1 MAPSDLTPSTASRP
15 LTTKEISDKA
25 EKFQFNP
32 NIPLKAWLRTAN
44 TLNQEGKIYLQ
55 DGNFSQAYLL
65 YMRYLTLLITFLPE
79 HPEAKGPEGRR
90 TLNEINKSL
99 PEIITNLEHIK
110 LIIQREGDEWEKS
123 AVKRQQQLREKRQAD
138 RIKSKFS
145 SAYEERTAQDPAL
158 SSSNRLLDAA
168 EHQELAV
175 ELARREI
182 RRRDANRKA
191 TRRTSVPLEDEQNR
205 RTAGFWD
212 NWTGELA
219 NRQAEDE
226 ELFRRQM
233 ESTRK
238 ELDRTESTQ
247 ANDISRKESRPPV
260 TTQRH
265 SSYRYPSISKS
276 EPVQYEALQPYRK
289 PTPVPQP
296 PRPPKEGIP
305 WQHEP
310 SPSHVPVPLTS
321 ELSAENPIYPERNLL
336 VPTPPPKVYEEP
348 WSPLELNSDPPI
360 PPKVH
365 DDPPAPP
372 KKQQRL
378 TFRPAAYLESGDP
391 IRSIF
396 LPKQLRRQFLSIAS
410 ENTRR
415 GLEMCGILC
424 GTAVNNALFV
434 RCLLIPEQNCTSD
447 TCETENEGSMFE
459 YCMNEDL
466 LVLGWIHT
474 HPTQTCFMSSRDLH
488 TQAGYQVMLPESIAI
503 VCAPKYE
510 PSYGIFRLTHPPGL
524 DHILNC
530 KQAATFHPHGIDN
543 LYTKAQHPP
552 GHVYENDRLEFYV
565 HDLRPGARN
574 NTVQQK
580 NF

>member
-1 MAPSDLTPSTASRP
+1 MAPSDLTPLTSSRP
-15 LTTKEISDKA
+15 LTIKEISDRG
-25 EKFQFNP
+25 ERFSFNP
-32 NIPLKAWLRTAN
+32 AIPLTAWLRTGN
-44 TLNQEGKIYLQ
+44 TLSQEGRIYLQ
-55 DGNFSQAYLL
+55 DGNFAQAYLL
-65 YMRYLTLLITFLPE
+65 YIRYLTLLLKCLPS
-79 HPEAKGPEGRR
+79 HPDAKSQEGKRA
-90 TLNEINKSL
+90 LNEVNKTV
-99 PEIITNLEHIK
+99 PDIVINLEKIK
-110 LIIQREGDEWEKS
+110 PIIQREYDEWNASE
-123 AVKRQQQLREKRQAD
+123 ARRQQQLREKRRAD
-138 RIKSKFS
+138 LKSPS
-145 SAYEERTAQDPAL
+145 TYEEHTAQDPAL
-158 SSSNRLLDAA
+158 SSSNRLLDAGDN
-168 EHQELAV
+168 QDLAV
-175 ELARREI
+175 ELARNEI

-191 TRRTSVPLEDEQNR
+191 IRRTNVPPEEEQTR

-212 NWTGELA
+212 HWTDDLA

-233 ESTRK
+233 ESTRR
-238 ELDRTESTQ
+238 ELDRSDIPQNESH
-247 ANDISRKESRPPV
+247 PPAI
-260 TTQRH
+260 QGH
-265 SSYRYPSISKS
+265 SNYRYPSITRSQ
-276 EPVQYEALQPYRK
+276 PIQYEALQPYRK
-289 PTPVPQP
+289 PSPSPQP
-296 PRPPKEGIP
+296 PRPPKEGIVR
-305 WQHEP
+305 QLEP
-310 SPSHVPVPLTS
+310 SPSYVPAPLTP
-321 ELSAENPIYPERNLL
+321 ELPAEDPIRHERNLL
-336 VPTPPPKVYEEP
+336 PTPPPKEYD
-348 WSPLELNSDPPI
+348 DPPR

-365 DDPPAPP
+365 EDPPLPP

-378 TFRPAAYLESGDP
+378 TFKPAAYLESGEP

-396 LPKQLRRQFLSIAS
+396 LPSQLRRQFLSIAS

-447 TCETENEGSMFE
+447 TCETENEESMFE

-488 TQAGYQVMLPESIAI
+488 TQSGYQVMLPESIAI
-503 VCAPKYE
+503 VCAPKFQ

-530 KQAATFHPHGIDN
+530 KQSATFHPHSVDN

-552 GHVYENDRLEFYV
+552 GHVYETDRLEFYV

-574 NTVQQK
+574 NTVQHK

>member
-1 MAPSDLTPSTASRP
+1 MAPSDLAPLTATRP
-15 LTTKEISDKA
+15 LSIKEISDRG
-25 EKFQFNP
+25 EKFSFNP
-32 NIPLKAWLRTAN
+32 AIPLTAWLRTAN
-44 TLNQEGKIYLQ
+44 TLSQEGRIYLQ
-55 DGNFSQAYLL
+55 DGNFAQAYLL
-65 YMRYLTLLITFLPE
+65 YFRYLTLLLKCLPS
-79 HPEAKGPEGRR
+79 HPDAKSQEGKRAL
-90 TLNEINKSL
+90 TEINKSVPDIVL
-99 PEIITNLEHIK
+99 NLEKIK
-110 LIIQREGDEWEKS
+110 PIIKQEYDEWNVSE
-123 AVKRQQQLREKRQAD
+123 ARRQKQLREKRRAD
-138 RIKSKFS
+138 HIKSPS
-145 SAYEERTAQDPAL
+145 TYEEHTAQDPAL
-158 SSSNRLLDAA
+158 SSSNRLLDAGDN
-168 EHQELAV
+168 QDLAV
-175 ELARREI
+175 ELARNEI

-191 TRRTSVPLEDEQNR
+191 TRRANVPPEEEQIR

-212 NWTGELA
+212 HWTDDLA

-233 ESTRK
+233 ESTRR
-238 ELDRTESTQ
+238 ELDRSDVPQ
-247 ANDISRKESRPPV
+247 KESHSSV
-260 TTQRH
+260 THGH
-265 SSYRYPSISKS
+265 SSYRYPSITKS

-289 PTPVPQP
+289 PSPSPQP
-296 PRPPKEGIP
+296 PRPPKEGLIR
-305 WQHEP
+305 QLE
-310 SPSHVPVPLTS
+310 SNSSHVPALTP
-321 ELSAENPIYPERNLL
+321 ELPAEAPIYRERNPLL
-336 VPTPPPKVYEEP
+336 PTPPPKEYE
-348 WSPLELNSDPPI
+348 DPPI

-365 DDPPAPP
+365 KDPPLPP

-378 TFRPAAYLESGDP
+378 TFKPAAYLESGEP

-396 LPKQLRRQFLSIAS
+396 LPSQLRRQFLSIAS

-488 TQAGYQVMLPESIAI
+488 TQSGYQVMLPESIAI
-503 VCAPKYE
+503 VCAPRFQ

-530 KQAATFHPHGIDN
+530 KQSATFHPHSVDN

-552 GHVYENDRLEFYV
+552 GHVYETDRLEFYV
-565 HDLRPGARN
+565 HDLRPGAHN
-574 NTVQQK
+574 DTVQHK

>member
-1 MAPSDLTPSTASRP
+1 MAPSDLAPLNATRP
-15 LTTKEISDKA
+15 LNINEISKRA
-25 EKFQFNP
+25 EAFSFNP
-32 NIPLKAWLRTAN
+32 DIPLTSWLRTAN
-44 TLNQEGKIYLQ
+44 TLNQEGRIYLQ
-55 DGNFSQAYLL
+55 DGNFGQAYFL
-65 YMRYLTLLITFLPE
+65 YFRYLHLLLNYLSS
-79 HPEAKGPEGRR
+79 HPDAKSQEGKRA
-90 TLNEINKSL
+90 LNEINKSI
-99 PEIITNLEHIK
+99 PDIVTNLEKIRP
-110 LIIQREGDEWEKS
+110 IIRREYDEWS
-123 AVKRQQQLREKRQAD
+123 ASEARRQQQQRRAD
-138 RIKSKFS
+138 RIKSPS
-145 SAYEERTAQDPAL
+145 TYEEYTVQDPAL
-158 SSSNRLLDAA
+158 SSSNRILDAGDN
-168 EHQELAV
+168 QDLAV
-175 ELARREI
+175 ELARNEI

-191 TRRTSVPLEDEQNR
+191 TRRTNVPPGEEQTR

-212 NWTGELA
+212 NWTDDLA
-219 NRQAEDE
+219 NRQAEEE

-233 ESTRK
+233 ESTRR
-238 ELDRTESTQ
+238 ELDRS
-247 ANDISRKESRPPV
+247 DIPQKESRLPV
-260 TTQRH
+260 TQGH
-265 SSYRYPSISKS
+265 SSYRYPSITKS
-276 EPVQYEALQPYRK
+276 QPIQYEALQPYRK
-289 PTPVPQP
+289 PSPSPQP
-296 PRPPKEGIP
+296 PRPPKEGIA
-305 WQHEP
+305 QELEP
-310 SPSHVPVPLTS
+310 RPSYMPDPLTP
-321 ELSAENPIYPERNLL
+321 ELPGEDPIYRERNFLL
-336 VPTPPPKVYEEP
+336 PTPPPKEHE
-348 WSPLELNSDPPI
+348 DPPI
-360 PPKVH
+360 PPKVLE
-365 DDPPAPP
+365 DPPLPP

-378 TFRPAAYLESGDP
+378 TFKPAAYLESGEP

-396 LPKQLRRQFLSIAS
+396 LPSQLRRQFLSIAS
-410 ENTRR
+410 ENTKR

-503 VCAPKYE
+503 VCAPKFQ

-530 KQAATFHPHGIDN
+530 KQSATFHPHSVDN

-552 GHVYENDRLEFYV
+552 GHVYETDRLEFYV

-574 NTVQQK
+574 NAVQHK